1 VTTVLNRRDVLKGA
15 LGAFASWTSAR
26 VLGKERRQGV
36 PADSAQQASGGGRR
50 LTDRIDVVDGG
61 GTNVLAFSTGDGFV
75 LVDGGAP
82 KSFDRIMASLGSRG
96 ANASVTTLFNTH
108 HHVDQTGNNEMFRTT
123 IIAHKR
129 TLEWMSADHWIQ
141 ADDRYEKA
149 RPKVA
154 RPTET
159 FLTTGSLTA
168 GGEQI
173 DYGYL
178 TLAHTNGDIY
188 VHFRNANVLA
198 VGDVASPLRDPAL
211 DYLTGAWIGGR
222 VDAMDV
228 LLTLANEQT
237 RIVPAYGPVLSKAEF
252 KAERDMMEEVRKR
265 LFDQVRE
272 GDSPRDMLERGVL
285 KGLART
291 WNDPYKFLYD
301 AAKGLWAHHDK
312 LGPNVV

>member
-1 VTTVLNRRDVLKGA
+1 MTVLNRRDVLKGA
-15 LGAFASWTSAR
+15 LGAFVSWTSAR
-26 VLGKERRQGV
+26 VL
-36 PADSAQQASGGGRR
+36 SAQQAVGGVRR
-50 LTDRIDVVDGG
+50 LTDQMTVVDGG
-61 GTNVLAFSTGDGFV
+61 GSNVLAFLTGDGFV

-82 KSFDRIMASLGSRG
+82 KSFDTIMASLG
-96 ANASVTTLFNTH
+96 ANAKVNTLFNTH
-108 HHVDQTGNNEMFRTT
+108 HHVDQTGNNEMFSTGTR

-173 DYGYL
+173 DYGHL

-222 VDAMDV
+222 VDSMDV
-228 LLTLANEQT
+228 LMTLANEQT

-272 GDSPRDMLERGVL
+272 GDSPRDMLGRGVL
-285 KGLART
+285 KGLTRT

>member
-1 VTTVLNRRDVLKGA
+1 MPLNRRDVLKGA
-15 LGAFASWTSAR
+15 LGVFAASMSSR
-26 VLGKERRQGV
+26 VL
-36 PADSAQQASGGGRR
+36 DAQQAYGSVRR
-50 LTDRIDVVDGG
+50 LTDQMTVMDGG
-61 GTNVLAFSTGDGFV
+61 GSNVLAFSTGEGFV

-82 KSFDRIMASLGSRG
+82 ASFEKVMASLG
-96 ANASVTTLFNTH
+96 ANARVNTLFNTH
-108 HHVDQTGNNEMFRTT
+108 HHVEQTGNNEMFSPRPK
-123 IIAHKR
+123 IVAHKR

-149 RPKVA
+149 RPKAA

-159 FLTTGSLTA
+159 FLATGSLTT
-168 GGEQI
+168 GSEQI

-178 TLAHTNGDIY
+178 PLAHTNGDIY

-228 LLTLANEQT
+228 ILTLANEQT
-237 RIVPAYGPVLSKAEF
+237 RIVPAYGPIESRAEF
-252 KAERDMMEEVRKR
+252 KAEREVMEEVRKR

-272 GDSPRDMLERGVL
+272 GAGPKDMLERGVL

-291 WNDPYKFLYD
+291 WSDPDKFLYD

>member
-1 VTTVLNRRDVLKGA
+1 MAVSLSRRDVLKGA
-15 LGAFASWTSAR
+15 LGVFATCASSR
-26 VLGKERRQGV
+26 VL
-36 PADSAQQASGGGRR
+36 SAQQPVGGVRR
-50 LTDRIDVVDGG
+50 LTDRMTVVDGG
-61 GTNVLAFSTGDGFV
+61 GSNVLAFSTGEGFV

-82 KSFDRIMASLGSRG
+82 KSFDKIMASLGP
-96 ANASVTTLFNTH
+96 NARVNTLFNTH
-108 HHVDQTGNNEMFRTT
+108 HHLDQTGNNEMFSGTT
-123 IIAHKR
+123 IVAHKR
-129 TLEWMSADHWIQ
+129 TLEWMSTDHWIQ
-141 ADDRYEKA
+141 ADERFEKA
-149 RPKVA
+149 RPKAA

-159 FLTTGSLTA
+159 FLTTGSLKTA
-168 GGEQI
+168 GEQI

-178 TLAHTNGDIY
+178 PLAHTNGDIY
-188 VHFRNANVLA
+188 VHFRNANILA

-222 VDAMDV
+222 VDSMDA
-228 LLTLANEQT
+228 LLKLANERT

-252 KAERDMMEEVRKR
+252 KAERDLMEEVRKR

-272 GDSPRDMLERGVL
+272 GDGPKDMLERGVL

-291 WNDPYKFLYD
+291 WKDPYTFLYA

>member
-1 VTTVLNRRDVLKGA
+1 MTVLNRRDVLKGA
-15 LGAFASWTSAR
+15 LGAFALLTSAR
-26 VLGKERRQGV
+26 GL
-36 PADSAQQASGGGRR
+36 SAQQASGGVRR
-50 LTDRIDVVDGG
+50 LTDQITVVDGG
-61 GTNVLAFSTGDGFV
+61 GSNVLALFTGDGFV

-82 KSFDRIMASLGSRG
+82 KSFGTIMASLG
-96 ANASVTTLFNTH
+96 ANARVHTLFNTH
-108 HHVDQTGNNEMFRTT
+108 HHVDQTGNNEMFRLGAR
-123 IIAHKR
+123 IFAHKR
-129 TLEWMSADHWIQ
+129 TLEWMSADHWIH
-141 ADDRYEKA
+141 ADERYEKA

-198 VGDVASPLRDPAL
+198 VGDVASPRRDPAL

-222 VDAMDV
+222 VDSMDV

-237 RIVPAYGPVLSKAEF
+237 RIVPAYGPVMSKAEF
-252 KAERDMMEEVRKR
+252 RAERDMMEEVRKR
-265 LFDQVRE
+265 LFNQVRE
-272 GDSPRDMLERGVL
+272 GDSPRDMLGRGVL

-291 WNDPYKFLYD
+291 WDDPYKFLYD

>member
-1 VTTVLNRRDVLKGA
+1 MAMSMNRRDVLKGA
-15 LGAFASWTSAR
+15 LGVCATWTSSR
-26 VLGKERRQGV
+26 VLN
-36 PADSAQQASGGGRR
+36 AQQAFGSVRR
-50 LTDRIDVVDGG
+50 LTDQMTVVDGG
-61 GTNVLAFSTGDGFV
+61 GSNVLAFFAGEGFV

-82 KSFDRIMASLGSRG
+82 NSFEKVMASLG
-96 ANASVTTLFNTH
+96 ATAKVHTLFNTH
-108 HHVDQTGNNEMFRTT
+108 HHVDQTGNNETFSGTK
-123 IIAHKR
+123 IVAHKR

-141 ADDRYEKA
+141 ADDRYERA

-222 VDAMDV
+222 VDSMDV

-237 RIVPAYGPVLSKAEF
+237 RIVPAYGSVLS
-252 KAERDMMEEVRKR
+252 
-265 LFDQVRE
+265 
-272 GDSPRDMLERGVL
+272 
-285 KGLART
+285 
-291 WNDPYKFLYD
+291 
-301 AAKGLWAHHDK
+301 
-312 LGPNVV
+312 